1 MDKQQKYKSFLL
13 QFGYWAAILL
23 IAVLFIKFLLKPL
36 APFLIAL
43 AVVMLVQP
51 IVRKMDEKFKI
62 NKRFSSVVLVILCYL
77 VIAGLLVLIIAGI
90 VSVVVDWAEMIPD
103 YFVESIQPGIAAGTE
118 KILAKLTRIDPDIGL
133 TVEQALPQMLSS
145 ISGSVTN
152 FSVNILSWAAG
163 IGTKIPGFLL
173 ATVIC
178 IISTVFLSLDYDHIC
193 RKILNLLPRRVR
205 EIAIT
210 AKRALGV
217 ILGKYLKSYALIL
230 LMTFAEIVIGLLI
243 IGIKD
248 AAAIA
253 ALIAVFDILPIVGSG
268 MVLAPWAI
276 ISFIQGKIGLGIGL
290 ELLQDHGRDLL
301 RRIVL
306 AIDVF
311 LVGRTHFA
319 FDGADGPIRVGN
331 GLALRCIADNAFI
344 VLECDNGRCC
354 TCALCVGDHD
364 GFAALQHCHTG
375 IRGTQINADNLC
387 HSLFPP
393 NPFKLRFLFL
403 LFRNLHHAMAN
414 NAIFHFISFLQ
425 NRENL
430 AALHPLGFL
439 LHDCLMQ
446 IRVERALSR
455 DFCEAV
461 FFENAHEL
469 FMDEPHAVHP
479 TLIGSFAVVKRSV
492 KIVEHRQQRPDKLP
506 GAFLKA
512 IHPDCGIALAVII
525 KIRLQTLR
533 HCDCVI
539 LVFLQRVDPVL
550 YLIELIPR
558 QRHGFRDFRNLFYLC
573 GGPICFG
580 RLLRLFLRR
589 LFLFLCQVT
598 FAPLQTYS

>member
-13 QFGYWAAILL
+13 QFGYWAAMLL

-145 ISGSVTN
+145 LSGSVTN
-152 FSVNILSWAAG
+152 FSMNILSWAAG

-178 IISTVFLSLDYDHIC
+178 IISTVFLSLDYDQIC
-193 RKILNLLPRRVR
+193 RKILNLLPRKVC

-217 ILGKYLKSYALIL
+217 ILGKYLKSYALIF

-276 ISFIQGKIGLGIGL
+276 ISFIQHKIGLGIGL
-290 ELLQDHGRDLL
+290 TALWA
-301 RRIVL
+301 IVIV
-306 AIDVF
+306 ARQIAEPKI
-311 LVGRTHFA
+311 VGKQ
-319 FDGADGPIRVGN
+319 VG
-331 GLALRCIADNAFI
+331 
-344 VLECDNGRCC
+344 
-354 TCALCVGDHD
+354 
-364 GFAALQHCHTG
+364 
-375 IRGTQINADNLC
+375 
-387 HSLFPP
+387 
-393 NPFKLRFLFL
+393 
-403 LFRNLHHAMAN
+403 
-414 NAIFHFISFLQ
+414 
-425 NRENL
+425 
-430 AALHPLGFL
+430 LHPLATLMCLWIGLKLGGGLGMFALPISL
-439 LHDCLMQ
+439 LIILDL
-446 IRVERALSR
+446 RAEGIIFKNSKL
-455 DFCEAV
+455 
-461 FFENAHEL
+461 
-469 FMDEPHAVHP
+469 
-479 TLIGSFAVVKRSV
+479 SV
-492 KIVEHRQQRPDKLP
+492 KNAEVSAE
-506 GAFLKA
+506 
-512 IHPDCGIALAVII
+512 
-525 KIRLQTLR
+525 
-533 HCDCVI
+533 
-539 LVFLQRVDPVL
+539 
-550 YLIELIPR
+550 
-558 QRHGFRDFRNLFYLC
+558 
-573 GGPICFG
+573 
-580 RLLRLFLRR
+580 
-589 LFLFLCQVT
+589 
-598 FAPLQTYS
+598 